1 MYFVNLLKLIPFA
14 ADVINTALSQ
24 YTADRINSFDHH
36 WNKKKLKIVK
46 RNHQC
51 VAKITP
57 VLPKL
62 HLCYKNYTY
71 VAKNTLALQKP
82 SQVGNLN
89 PVSSVC
95 QFSVSSHIIFF
106 HFLFFSD

>member
-36 WNKKKLKIVK
+36 WSKTKKIKNCEKKSLMSYK
-46 RNHQC
+46 NHTY

-57 VLPKL
+57 MLQKL
-62 HLCYKNYTY
+62 HLCCKKYTC
-71 VAKNTLALQKP
+71 VAKTLP
-82 SQVGNLN
+82 SWE
-89 PVSSVC
+89 S
-95 QFSVSSHIIFF
+95 
-106 HFLFFSD
+106 

>member
-36 WNKKKLKIVK
+36 WSKKKLENCEKK
-46 RNHQC
+46 SLMSCKNHPY

-57 VLPKL
+57 MLQKIN
-62 HLCYKNYTY
+62 LCCKEYTR
-71 VAKNTLALQKP
+71 VAKTLP
-82 SQVGNLN
+82 SWE
-89 PVSSVC
+89 S
-95 QFSVSSHIIFF
+95 
-106 HFLFFSD
+106 